1 MSGLS
6 GRDFQVLREISAA
19 VAHVRD
25 PQRLLADAL
34 AILNRQM
41 GMLRGTITLLHDGTL
56 TIEASHGLDEA
67 ARRLGR
73 YRLGEG
79 ITGHVAETG
88 RPEIVADVRSDP
100 RFLNRTGAR
109 AADEPVAFICV
120 PVFAGERVIGTL
132 GIDRRIEPGMDL
144 RRDAALLETVGNI
157 TAGAVSALL
166 QSEEERRA
174 LEEENRRL
182 RDLSENPGELVGNS
196 SAMRRVYAQI
206 RQVAPSDATVLL
218 RGATG
223 TGKELAARAI
233 VRLSARARKPFVAL
247 NCAALPEALV
257 ESELFGHERGAFT
270 GAVARRIGRA
280 EEADGGTL
288 FLDEVGDLSPQTQ
301 VKLLRF
307 LQERTFS
314 RVGSNREL
322 RADVR
327 FIAAT
332 SRDLEALMRE
342 GRFREDLYYRLNIFP
357 IHLPPLAGRRS
368 DIVLLAEH
376 FMAKFGLKYRKRI
389 TRLSTTA
396 INMLMAYHW
405 PGNVRELENGIE
417 HAVLTSSD
425 GAIHGYNLPP
435 SLQTGEAAGNPLLP
449 PRHAPLR
456 VMVAS
461 YERELIVD
469 ALKRSGGNLS
479 AAGRALGVSP
489 RMMVYKIRRH
499 GITPAWYR
507 REGGEDGGR

>member
-1 MSGLS
+1 MGLPFD
-6 GRDFQVLREISAA
+6 REIQVLREISS
-19 VAHVRD
+19 VIAHERD
-25 PQRLLADAL
+25 PQRLLGEVL
-34 AILNRQM
+34 SVLNRQM
-41 GMLRGTITLLHDGTL
+41 GMLRGTITLLHDDTL
-56 TIEASHGLDEA
+56 TIEASHGLGEA

-79 ITGHVAETG
+79 VTGRVAETG
-88 RPEIVADVRSDP
+88 KPEIVADIRADS

-120 PVFAGERVIGTL
+120 PVVSRDRVIGTL
-132 GIDRRIEPGMDL
+132 SIDRCVEPGMDL

-157 TAGAVSALL
+157 AAGAAGALL
-166 QSEEERRA
+166 RNQEERRA
-174 LEEENRRL
+174 LEAENRRL
-182 RDLSENPGELVGNS
+182 RDLSENPGELVGNC

-206 RQVAPSDATVLL
+206 RQVAPSDATVLI
-218 RGATG
+218 RGSTG
-223 TGKELAARAI
+223 TGKELVARAI
-233 VRLSARARKPFVAL
+233 VRLSGRSHRPFVAL

-270 GAVARRIGRA
+270 GATGRRIGRA

-288 FLDEVGDLSPQTQ
+288 FLDEVGDLSAQTQ

-322 RADVR
+322 HADVR

-332 SRDLEALMRE
+332 SRDLEAFMRE
-342 GRFREDLYYRLNIFP
+342 GRFREDLYYRLNVFP
-357 IHLPPLAGRRS
+357 ILMPDLARRRS

-376 FMAKFGLKYRKRI
+376 FVAKLGVKYRKRI

-405 PGNVRELENGIE
+405 PGNVRELENCIE
-417 HAVLTSSD
+417 HAVLTSTD

-435 SLQTGEAAGNPLLP
+435 SLQTGESTANALLP
-449 PRHAPLR
+449 SGHAPLS
-456 VMVAS
+456 VLLDS
-461 YERELIVD
+461 YERELLVD

-489 RMMVYKIRRH
+489 RMMHYKVRRL
-499 GITPAWYR
+499 GITPAWYAT
-507 REGGEDGGR
+507 

>member
-1 MSGLS
+1 MPKPYEIAV
-6 GRDFQVLREISAA
+6 QVVREISAA
-19 VAHVRD
+19 IGQERD
-25 PQRLLADAL
+25 PQRLLDEVL
-34 AILNRQM
+34 AVLNRRM
-41 GMLRGTITLLHDGTL
+41 GMLRGTLTLLHDGTL
-56 TIEASHGLDEA
+56 TIEASHGLDA
-67 ARRLGR
+67 QARRLGH

-79 ITGHVAETG
+79 ITGTVAETG
-88 RPEIVADVRSDP
+88 HPEIVPDIRADH

-120 PVFAGERVIGTL
+120 PVLAKGRVIGTL
-132 GIDRRIEPGMDL
+132 SIDRRVEPGIDL
-144 RRDAALLETVGNI
+144 RQDAAILEIVGAL

-166 QSEEERRA
+166 QGQEERQA

-182 RDLSENPGELVGNS
+182 RDLSENPGELVGNC
-196 SAMRRVYAQI
+196 SAMRHVYAQI
-206 RQVAPSDATVLL
+206 RQVAPADATVLI

-223 TGKELAARAI
+223 TGKELVARAI
-233 VRLSARARKPFVAL
+233 VRLSGRAHKPFVAL

-257 ESELFGHERGAFT
+257 ESELFGHEKGAFT

-307 LQERTFS
+307 LQSRTFS

-357 IHLPPLAGRRS
+357 ITLPDLAHRRS
-368 DIVLLAEH
+368 DITLLAEH
-376 FMAKFGLKYRKRI
+376 FVAAFNLKYHKHV

-405 PGNVRELENGIE
+405 PGNVRELENCIE
-417 HAVLTSSD
+417 RAVLTSTD

-435 SLQTGEAAGNPLLP
+435 SLQTGESAGNALLP
-449 PRHAPLR
+449 TDHAPLA

-461 YERELIVD
+461 YARELIVD
-469 ALKRSGGNLS
+469 ALKRAHGNRS

-489 RMMVYKIRRH
+489 RMMNYNIRRY
-499 GITPAWYR
+499 GITPEWYR
-507 REGGEDGGR
+507 DADP